1 MVWWPYLQNT
11 LLLTHFLPGVAS
23 LRACWRR
30 QELFYDKYKI
40 QHHLIIVIRQ
50 EHLADNVICFLRS
63 IWFVHVPVH
72 GYLVAELEAP
82 QKLFSSSIRS
92 LWETWCLLCLCSSF
106 LPYLASR
113 QVEKILFNNFSHLF
127 CYAMSKML
135 LRTNLYM
142 NCHQVLRMDSSAMSA
157 LALIPAVASMT
168 LTIGAS
174 LNTPP
179 LFYNLEIPQKENHTC
194 RWYCN
199 NIV

>member
-50 EHLADNVICFLRS
+50 EHLAGNVICFLRS
-63 IWFVHVPVH
+63 IWYVHVPVH

-82 QKLFSSSIRS
+82 QKVFFLQHSVS
-92 LWETWCLLCLCSSF
+92 LWDMMLALPLLLLPAISAFKTGWKASF
-106 LPYLASR
+106 QQFHSP
-113 QVEKILFNNFSHLF
+113 V
-127 CYAMSKML
+127 SKML
-135 LRTNLYM
+135 LGTNLDI
-142 NCHQVLRMDSSAMSA
+142 NCYQVLRMDSSAMSA

-179 LFYNLEIPQKENHTC
+179 SFYNLEIPQKENHTC